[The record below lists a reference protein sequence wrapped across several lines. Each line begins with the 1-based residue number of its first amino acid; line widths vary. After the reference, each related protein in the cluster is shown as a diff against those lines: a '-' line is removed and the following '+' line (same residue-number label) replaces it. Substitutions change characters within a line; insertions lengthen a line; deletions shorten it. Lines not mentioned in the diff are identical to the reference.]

1 MGEGV
6 PDQALRA
13 AAAADRLRRALGAL
27 STRVSDALQPTAEAL
42 GWRLKL
48 PEEAIATFSEEVR
61 PLLLITICSM
71 AP

>member
-1 MGEGV
+1 M

-27 STRVSDALQPTAEAL
+27 STRVSEALQPTAEAL
-42 GWRLKL
+42 GRRLKL

-61 PLLLITICSM
+61 ALHT
-71 AP
+71 